1 MSDQPVQHPRAVAT
15 AIALALVYVV
25 WGSTYLGIHFALES
39 FSPLG
44 LGAIRFFIAG
54 ALFYSWLR
62 LRGHAPPTPR
72 QWRNAAIT
80 GLLLL
85 GTANTLVAYA
95 QQTVASG
102 LAAVAVASLP
112 LWAALI
118 AGLYGQW
125 PHRRDLLG
133 LVIGFSGV
141 VLLNVGGELRASP
154 LGALALLGA
163 PLAWAF
169 GSVWSRRQDMP
180 SPLINTAAQMLA
192 AGAGL
197 IVLVAISGTWPTAMP
212 TRNAWIALAYLILF
226 GSIVAFSAYVW
237 LLQHVRPSLATSYA
251 YVNPPI
257 ALLLGAW
264 LAGERITALD
274 YVASTIILAGVA
286 LLLTRRT
293 VQPRVEASEP
303 AD

>member
-1 MSDQPVQHPRAVAT
+1 MSDRPVHPPSAAAT
-15 AIALALVYVV
+15 AVALALVYVV

-44 LGAIRFFIAG
+44 LGAIRFLVAG
-54 ALFYSWLR
+54 VLFYAWLR
-62 LRGHAPPTPR
+62 LRGHAPPTRR

-112 LWAALI
+112 LWAAVI

-125 PHRRDLLG
+125 PHRRDALG

-141 VLLNVGGELRASP
+141 VLLNAGVELRASP

-180 SPLINTAAQMLA
+180 APLMNTAAQMLA
-192 AGAGL
+192 AGAALLGV
-197 IVLVAISGTWPTAMP
+197 VLVSGNWPTAMP
-212 TRNAWIALAYLILF
+212 TRNAGLALVYLILF

-237 LLQHVRPSLATSYA
+237 LLQHVRPALATSYA

-264 LAGERITALD
+264 LAAERISTLD
-274 YVASTIILAGVA
+274 YVASAIILAGVA
-286 LLLTRRT
+286 LLLTRR
-293 VQPRVEASEP
+293 PS
-303 AD
+303 